1 MAITYDDTTGLYY
14 DDATGQYSLSNDFVD
29 SSGSSSNGSSSTST
43 STQNET
49 VQVFP
54 DSGSVTGY
62 SDINGNT
69 VTAAGLPVKFVP
81 SSKGD
86 GSGQWVDTNGTV
98 IKATDA
104 YGASTSDSTTTTDK
118 NGNLVTTDATTGNIT
133 TTDAATGKV
142 TVTDS
147 SGNPINSS
155 QVSISQLSK
164 ALASGDPNAGKLAA
178 AFLAQSAGSIT
189 GLAALSTLFGSNTP
203 KTAAYQGSIPTLT
216 ALRSQVNAGVPAGQ
230 GQQYF
235 TDTTYVD
242 PTNAAAVAAAKAT
255 NSSQSDAIIA
265 AAQQLATKNAAA
277 TAPVATTAMPW
288 VNQTAY
294 GNTPVTQGNNAGLPA
309 VINSSNQGYNTVPK
323 TGIGTL
329 TPTSTFTGPTTVSP
343 TVNAPSPAP
352 TVPTGKSA
360 LTPSATLPTGS
371 GLASIP
377 IQPTPTPTPTAT
389 LTSTSTAKP
398 ATTPTATPLTAEQI
412 AAQKYIA
419 SLQNP
424 NATAVSNFQA
434 SPTSIISQQIA
445 NAVSQAQAAN
455 PATANK
461 TLASLMDQWGVSA
474 QEMATATGFTPAE
487 ITNLYNQAKG
497 ITTATAATTPVTTIQ
512 QQLSNTAAA
521 LNSGDTSGI
530 AGLNNLIAAN
540 PGLNVSQIQAMFPT
554 VDLSSYF
561 NQGVVAPGSSTYK
574 YTPPA
579 ATTTATPSNTGG
591 MTIAETIAAARAA
604 NAASA
609 NTATTDNTAAGIN
622 SLAASPVVTTAPA
635 TPTYTPYTQQQMSD
649 YVTQNNINVADPVA
663 IAQAEAATNADPNA
677 VNSWIAQ
684 SAADTSYGASG
695 GIMQSSFARG
705 GYAQGG
711 ISSLGTYSDGG
722 RMLKGPG
729 DGVSDSIPAV
739 IGGHQK
745 AALADGEF
753 VIPARIVSEIG
764 NGSSD
769 AGARKL
775 YAMMDRI
782 QQARKK
788 TTKNVAANTRAE
800 KYLPI

>member
-1 MAITYDDTTGLYY
+1 MAIVADDTSETGFIDDSTGLPA
-14 DDATGQYSLSNDFVD
+14 DDPNPSIKTTYTPSGAAVANNTSGAAVANNTSGGGVNLSKQFTTDVGETYGVD
-29 SSGSSSNGSSSTST
+29 SNGHYVKIPPGGGISDAVIVPESEYTSASAGVAQSTSSPGGT
-43 STQNET
+43 GTAAS
-49 VQVFP
+49 
-54 DSGSVTGY
+54 TGY
-62 SDINGNT
+62 G
-69 VTAAGLPVKFVP
+69 P
-81 SSKGD
+81 
-86 GSGQWVDTNGTV
+86 
-98 IKATDA
+98 AT
-104 YGASTSDSTTTTDK
+104 STTTDPLTQLK
-118 NGNLVTTDATTGNIT
+118 NFLSTPAATKALGTLGVTGVLNALSGGNI
-133 TTDAATGKV
+133 
-142 TVTDS
+142 
-147 SGNPINSS
+147 
-155 QVSISQLSK
+155 LSP
-164 ALASGDPNAGKLAA
+164 GGTY
-178 AFLAQSAGSIT
+178 GVYR
-189 GLAALSTLFGSNTP
+189 G
-203 KTAAYQGSIPTLT
+203 YQGGIPTLT
-216 ALRSQVNAGVPAGQ
+216 ASRNMNQIPANYRPG
-230 GQQYF
+230 GGGMSYFSPVTF
-235 TDTTYVD
+235 TDPSGKVVSGVAGSGSPMNQGDVTGNITGPTSAGSLTPTNTTLPGGITTVGNTYV
-242 PTNAAAVAAAKAT
+242 PR
-255 NSSQSDAIIA
+255 
-265 AAQQLATKNAAA
+265 
-277 TAPVATTAMPW
+277 ATT
-288 VNQTAY
+288 
-294 GNTPVTQGNNAGLPA
+294 NTT
-309 VINSSNQGYNTVPK
+309 NTGGATTNTGGTTTNTSGTTTNTNK
-323 TGIGTL
+323 TNTNISTL
-329 TPTSTFTGPTTVSP
+329 TP
-343 TVNAPSPAP
+343 
-352 TVPTGKSA
+352 
-360 LTPSATLPTGS
+360 
-371 GLASIP
+371 
-377 IQPTPTPTPTAT
+377 
-389 LTSTSTAKP
+389 
-398 ATTPTATPLTAEQI
+398 
-412 AAQKYIA
+412 AQQYLA

-424 NATAVSNFQA
+424 TAASVTQFQA
-434 SPTSIISQQIA
+434 GNPTDQS
-445 NAVSQAQAAN
+445 AAIQKALAAIPN
-455 PATANK
+455 SGTASANK
-461 TLASLMDQWGVSA
+461 TIADLMDKWGVTPT
-474 QEMATATGFTPAE
+474 EMATATGFTPAE

-497 ITTATAATTPVTTIQ
+497 NSTASVSATDPATIQ
-512 QQLSNTAAA
+512 QQLSNTAAV
-521 LNSGDTSGI
+521 LNSGDKSGI
-530 AGLNNLIAAN
+530 ASLNNLIAAN

-622 SLAASPVVTTAPA
+622 SLAASPVVTTAAAPAAPA

-663 IAQAEAATNADPNA
+663 LAQAEAATNADPNA

>member
-1 MAITYDDTTGLYY
+1 MAIVADDTSETGFIDDSTGLPA
-14 DDATGQYSLSNDFVD
+14 DDPNPSIKTTYTPSGAAVANNTSGAAVANNTSGGGVNLSKQFTTDVGETYGVD
-29 SSGSSSNGSSSTST
+29 SNGHYVKIPPGGGISDAVIVPESEYTSASAGVAQSTSSPGGT
-43 STQNET
+43 GTAAS
-49 VQVFP
+49 
-54 DSGSVTGY
+54 TGY
-62 SDINGNT
+62 G
-69 VTAAGLPVKFVP
+69 P
-81 SSKGD
+81 
-86 GSGQWVDTNGTV
+86 
-98 IKATDA
+98 AT
-104 YGASTSDSTTTTDK
+104 STTTDPLTQLK
-118 NGNLVTTDATTGNIT
+118 NFLSTPAATKALGTLGVTGVLNALSGGNI
-133 TTDAATGKV
+133 
-142 TVTDS
+142 
-147 SGNPINSS
+147 
-155 QVSISQLSK
+155 LSP
-164 ALASGDPNAGKLAA
+164 GGTY
-178 AFLAQSAGSIT
+178 GVYR
-189 GLAALSTLFGSNTP
+189 G
-203 KTAAYQGSIPTLT
+203 YQGGIPTLT
-216 ALRSQVNAGVPAGQ
+216 ASRNMNQIPANYRPG
-230 GQQYF
+230 GGGMSYFSPVTF
-235 TDTTYVD
+235 TDPSGKVVSG
-242 PTNAAAVAAAKAT
+242 VAG
-255 NSSQSDAIIA
+255 SGS
-265 AAQQLATKNAAA
+265 
-277 TAPVATTAMPW
+277 PM
-288 VNQTAY
+288 
-294 GNTPVTQGNNAGLPA
+294 
-309 VINSSNQGYNTVPK
+309 NQGDV
-323 TGIGTL
+323 TGNITGPTSAGSL
-329 TPTSTFTGPTTVSP
+329 TPTNTTLPGGITTVGNTYVP
-343 TVNAPSPAP
+343 PA
-352 TVPTGKSA
+352 TTNTTNTGG
-360 LTPSATLPTGS
+360 ATTNTGGTTTNTS
-371 GLASIP
+371 GTTTNTNKTNTNIS
-377 IQPTPTPTPTAT
+377 TPTP
-389 LTSTSTAKP
+389 
-398 ATTPTATPLTAEQI
+398 
-412 AAQKYIA
+412 AQQYLA

-424 NATAVSNFQA
+424 TAASVTQFQA
-434 SPTSIISQQIA
+434 GNPTDQS
-445 NAVSQAQAAN
+445 AAIQKALAAIPN
-455 PATANK
+455 SGTASANK
-461 TLASLMDQWGVSA
+461 TIADLMDKWGVTPT
-474 QEMATATGFTPAE
+474 EMATATGFTPAE

-497 ITTATAATTPVTTIQ
+497 NSTASVSATDPATIQ

-521 LNSGDTSGI
+521 LNSGDKSGI

-622 SLAASPVVTTAPA
+622 SLAASPVVTTAAAPAAPA

-663 IAQAEAATNADPNA
+663 LAQAEAATNADPNA

>member
-1 MAITYDDTTGLYY
+1 MAIVADDNSATGWIDDTTGEAVSGPTTSDTAYTPSG
-14 DDATGQYSLSNDFVD
+14 AVVSNNTSGGGVNLSKQFTTDVGETYGVD
-29 SSGSSSNGSSSTST
+29 SNGHYVKIPPGGDISDAVIVPESEYTSASAGVAQSTSSPGGT
-43 STQNET
+43 GTAAS
-49 VQVFP
+49 
-54 DSGSVTGY
+54 TGY
-62 SDINGNT
+62 G
-69 VTAAGLPVKFVP
+69 P
-81 SSKGD
+81 
-86 GSGQWVDTNGTV
+86 
-98 IKATDA
+98 AT
-104 YGASTSDSTTTTDK
+104 STTTDPLTQLK
-118 NGNLVTTDATTGNIT
+118 NFLSTPAATKALGTLGVTGVLNALSGGNI
-133 TTDAATGKV
+133 
-142 TVTDS
+142 
-147 SGNPINSS
+147 
-155 QVSISQLSK
+155 LSP
-164 ALASGDPNAGKLAA
+164 GGTY
-178 AFLAQSAGSIT
+178 GVYR
-189 GLAALSTLFGSNTP
+189 G
-203 KTAAYQGSIPTLT
+203 YQGGIPTLT
-216 ALRSQVNAGVPAGQ
+216 ASRNMNQIPANYRPG
-230 GQQYF
+230 GGGMSYFSPVTF
-235 TDTTYVD
+235 TDPSGKVVSGVAGSGSPMNQGDVTGNITGPTSAGSLTPTNTTLPGGITTVGNTYV
-242 PTNAAAVAAAKAT
+242 P
-255 NSSQSDAIIA
+255 
-265 AAQQLATKNAAA
+265 
-277 TAPVATTAMPW
+277 PATT
-288 VNQTAY
+288 
-294 GNTPVTQGNNAGLPA
+294 NTT
-309 VINSSNQGYNTVPK
+309 NTSGTTTNTNK
-323 TGIGTL
+323 TNTNISTL
-329 TPTSTFTGPTTVSP
+329 TP
-343 TVNAPSPAP
+343 
-352 TVPTGKSA
+352 
-360 LTPSATLPTGS
+360 
-371 GLASIP
+371 
-377 IQPTPTPTPTAT
+377 
-389 LTSTSTAKP
+389 
-398 ATTPTATPLTAEQI
+398 
-412 AAQKYIA
+412 AQQYLA

-424 NATAVSNFQA
+424 TAASVTQFQA
-434 SPTSIISQQIA
+434 GNPTDQS
-445 NAVSQAQAAN
+445 AAIQKALAAIPN
-455 PATANK
+455 SGTASANK
-461 TLASLMDQWGVSA
+461 TIADLMDKWGVTPT
-474 QEMATATGFTPAE
+474 EMATATGFTPAE

-497 ITTATAATTPVTTIQ
+497 NSTASVSATDPATIQ
-512 QQLSNTAAA
+512 QQLINTATA
-521 LNSGDTSGI
+521 LNSGDKSGI

-561 NQGVVAPGSSTYK
+561 NQGVVAPGSSTYN

-622 SLAASPVVTTAPA
+622 SLAASPVVTTAAAPAAPA

-663 IAQAEAATNADPNA
+663 LAQAEAATNADPNA

>member
-1 MAITYDDTTGLYY
+1 MAIVADDNSATGWIDDTTGEAVSGPTTSDTAYTPSG
-14 DDATGQYSLSNDFVD
+14 AVVSNNTSGGGVNLSKQFTTDVGETYGVD
-29 SSGSSSNGSSSTST
+29 SNGHYVKIPPGGDISDAVIVPESEYTSASAGVAQSTSSPGGT
-43 STQNET
+43 GTAAS
-49 VQVFP
+49 
-54 DSGSVTGY
+54 TGY
-62 SDINGNT
+62 G
-69 VTAAGLPVKFVP
+69 P
-81 SSKGD
+81 
-86 GSGQWVDTNGTV
+86 
-98 IKATDA
+98 AT
-104 YGASTSDSTTTTDK
+104 STTTDPLTQLK
-118 NGNLVTTDATTGNIT
+118 NFLSTPAATKALGTLGVTGVLNALSGGNI
-133 TTDAATGKV
+133 
-142 TVTDS
+142 
-147 SGNPINSS
+147 
-155 QVSISQLSK
+155 LSP
-164 ALASGDPNAGKLAA
+164 GGTY
-178 AFLAQSAGSIT
+178 GVYR
-189 GLAALSTLFGSNTP
+189 G
-203 KTAAYQGSIPTLT
+203 YQGGIPTLT
-216 ALRSQVNAGVPAGQ
+216 ASRNMNQIPANYRPG
-230 GQQYF
+230 GGGMSYFSPVTF
-235 TDTTYVD
+235 TDPSGKVVSGVAGSGSPMNQGDVTGNITGPTSAGSLTPTNTTLPGGITTVGNTYV
-242 PTNAAAVAAAKAT
+242 P
-255 NSSQSDAIIA
+255 
-265 AAQQLATKNAAA
+265 
-277 TAPVATTAMPW
+277 PATT
-288 VNQTAY
+288 
-294 GNTPVTQGNNAGLPA
+294 NTT
-309 VINSSNQGYNTVPK
+309 NTGGATTNTGGATTNTGGTTTNTSGTTTNTNK
-323 TGIGTL
+323 TNTNISTL
-329 TPTSTFTGPTTVSP
+329 TP
-343 TVNAPSPAP
+343 
-352 TVPTGKSA
+352 
-360 LTPSATLPTGS
+360 
-371 GLASIP
+371 
-377 IQPTPTPTPTAT
+377 
-389 LTSTSTAKP
+389 
-398 ATTPTATPLTAEQI
+398 
-412 AAQKYIA
+412 AQQYLA

-424 NATAVSNFQA
+424 TAASVTQFQA
-434 SPTSIISQQIA
+434 GNPTDQS
-445 NAVSQAQAAN
+445 AAIQKALAAIPN
-455 PATANK
+455 SGTASANK
-461 TLASLMDQWGVSA
+461 TIADLMDKWKVTPT
-474 QEMATATGFTPAE
+474 EMATATGFTPAE

-497 ITTATAATTPVTTIQ
+497 NSTASVSATDPATIQ

-521 LNSGDTSGI
+521 LNSGDKSGI

-622 SLAASPVVTTAPA
+622 SLAASPVVTTAAAPAAPA

-663 IAQAEAATNADPNA
+663 LAQAEAATNADPNA

>member
-1 MAITYDDTTGLYY
+1 MAIVADDNSATGWIDDTTGEAVSGPTTSDTAYTPSG
-14 DDATGQYSLSNDFVD
+14 AVVSNNTSGGGVNLSKQFTTDVGETYGVD
-29 SSGSSSNGSSSTST
+29 SNGNYVKIPPGGGISDAVIVPESEYTSASAGVAQSTSSPGGT
-43 STQNET
+43 GTAAS
-49 VQVFP
+49 
-54 DSGSVTGY
+54 TGY
-62 SDINGNT
+62 G
-69 VTAAGLPVKFVP
+69 P
-81 SSKGD
+81 
-86 GSGQWVDTNGTV
+86 
-98 IKATDA
+98 AT
-104 YGASTSDSTTTTDK
+104 STTTDPLTQLK
-118 NGNLVTTDATTGNIT
+118 NFLSTPAATKALGTLGVTGVLNALSGGNI
-133 TTDAATGKV
+133 
-142 TVTDS
+142 
-147 SGNPINSS
+147 
-155 QVSISQLSK
+155 LSP
-164 ALASGDPNAGKLAA
+164 GGTY
-178 AFLAQSAGSIT
+178 GVYR
-189 GLAALSTLFGSNTP
+189 G
-203 KTAAYQGSIPTLT
+203 YQGGIPTLT
-216 ALRSQVNAGVPAGQ
+216 ASRNMNQIPTNYRPGGGGMSYFSPVT
-230 GQQYF
+230 F
-235 TDTTYVD
+235 TDPSGKVVSGVAGSGSPMNQGDVTGNITGPTSAGSLTPTNTTLPGGITTVGNTYV
-242 PTNAAAVAAAKAT
+242 P
-255 NSSQSDAIIA
+255 
-265 AAQQLATKNAAA
+265 
-277 TAPVATTAMPW
+277 PATT
-288 VNQTAY
+288 
-294 GNTPVTQGNNAGLPA
+294 NTT
-309 VINSSNQGYNTVPK
+309 NTGGATTNTGGTTTNTSGTTTNTNK
-323 TGIGTL
+323 TNTNISTL
-329 TPTSTFTGPTTVSP
+329 TP
-343 TVNAPSPAP
+343 
-352 TVPTGKSA
+352 
-360 LTPSATLPTGS
+360 
-371 GLASIP
+371 
-377 IQPTPTPTPTAT
+377 
-389 LTSTSTAKP
+389 
-398 ATTPTATPLTAEQI
+398 
-412 AAQKYIA
+412 AQQYLA

-424 NATAVSNFQA
+424 TAASVTQFQA
-434 SPTSIISQQIA
+434 GNPTDQS
-445 NAVSQAQAAN
+445 AAIQKALAAIPN
-455 PATANK
+455 SGTASANK
-461 TLASLMDQWGVSA
+461 TIADLMDKWNITPT
-474 QEMATATGFTPAE
+474 EMATATGFTPAE

-497 ITTATAATTPVTTIQ
+497 NSTASVSATDPATIQ

-521 LNSGDTSGI
+521 LNSGDKSGI

-561 NQGVVAPGSSTYK
+561 NQGVVAPGSSTYT

-622 SLAASPVVTTAPA
+622 SLAASPVVTTAAAPAAPA

-663 IAQAEAATNADPNA
+663 LAQAEAATNADPNA

>member
-1 MAITYDDTTGLYY
+1 MAIVADDNSATGWIDDTTGEAVSGPTTSDTAYTPSG
-14 DDATGQYSLSNDFVD
+14 AVVSNNTSGGGVNLSKQFTTDVGETYGVD
-29 SSGSSSNGSSSTST
+29 SNGHYVKIPPGGGISDAVIVPESEYTSASAGVAQSTSSPGGT
-43 STQNET
+43 GTAAS
-49 VQVFP
+49 
-54 DSGSVTGY
+54 TGY
-62 SDINGNT
+62 G
-69 VTAAGLPVKFVP
+69 P
-81 SSKGD
+81 
-86 GSGQWVDTNGTV
+86 
-98 IKATDA
+98 AT
-104 YGASTSDSTTTTDK
+104 STTTDPLTQLK
-118 NGNLVTTDATTGNIT
+118 NFLSTPAATKALGTLGVTGVLNALSGGNI
-133 TTDAATGKV
+133 
-142 TVTDS
+142 
-147 SGNPINSS
+147 
-155 QVSISQLSK
+155 LSP
-164 ALASGDPNAGKLAA
+164 GGTY
-178 AFLAQSAGSIT
+178 GVYR
-189 GLAALSTLFGSNTP
+189 G
-203 KTAAYQGSIPTLT
+203 YQGGIPTLT
-216 ALRSQVNAGVPAGQ
+216 ASRNMNQIPANYRPG
-230 GQQYF
+230 GGGMSYFSPVTF
-235 TDTTYVD
+235 TDPSGKVVSGVAGSGSPMNQGDVTGNITGPTSAGSLTPTNTTLPGGITTVGNTYV
-242 PTNAAAVAAAKAT
+242 P
-255 NSSQSDAIIA
+255 
-265 AAQQLATKNAAA
+265 
-277 TAPVATTAMPW
+277 PATT
-288 VNQTAY
+288 
-294 GNTPVTQGNNAGLPA
+294 NTT
-309 VINSSNQGYNTVPK
+309 NTGGATTNTGGATTNTGGTTTNTSGTTTNTNK
-323 TGIGTL
+323 TNTNISTL
-329 TPTSTFTGPTTVSP
+329 TP
-343 TVNAPSPAP
+343 
-352 TVPTGKSA
+352 
-360 LTPSATLPTGS
+360 
-371 GLASIP
+371 
-377 IQPTPTPTPTAT
+377 
-389 LTSTSTAKP
+389 
-398 ATTPTATPLTAEQI
+398 
-412 AAQKYIA
+412 AQQYLA

-424 NATAVSNFQA
+424 TAASVTQFQA
-434 SPTSIISQQIA
+434 GNPTDQS
-445 NAVSQAQAAN
+445 AAIQKALAAIPN
-455 PATANK
+455 SGTASANK
-461 TLASLMDQWGVSA
+461 TIADLMDKWKVTPT
-474 QEMATATGFTPAE
+474 EMATATGFTPAE

-497 ITTATAATTPVTTIQ
+497 NSTASVSATDPATIQ

-521 LNSGDTSGI
+521 LNSGDKSGI

-622 SLAASPVVTTAPA
+622 SLAASPVVTTAAAPAAPA

-663 IAQAEAATNADPNA
+663 LAQAEAATNADPNA

>member
-1 MAITYDDTTGLYY
+1 MAIVADDTSETGFIDDSTGLPA
-14 DDATGQYSLSNDFVD
+14 DDPNPSIKTTYTPSGAAVANNTSGAAVANNTSGGGVNLSKQFTTDVGETYGVD
-29 SSGSSSNGSSSTST
+29 SNGHYVKIPPGGGISDAVIVPESEYTSASAGVAQSTSSPGGT
-43 STQNET
+43 GTAAS
-49 VQVFP
+49 
-54 DSGSVTGY
+54 TGY
-62 SDINGNT
+62 G
-69 VTAAGLPVKFVP
+69 P
-81 SSKGD
+81 
-86 GSGQWVDTNGTV
+86 
-98 IKATDA
+98 AT
-104 YGASTSDSTTTTDK
+104 STTTDPLTQLK
-118 NGNLVTTDATTGNIT
+118 NFLSTPAATKALGTLGVTGVLNALSGGNI
-133 TTDAATGKV
+133 
-142 TVTDS
+142 
-147 SGNPINSS
+147 
-155 QVSISQLSK
+155 LSP
-164 ALASGDPNAGKLAA
+164 GGTY
-178 AFLAQSAGSIT
+178 GVYR
-189 GLAALSTLFGSNTP
+189 G
-203 KTAAYQGSIPTLT
+203 YQGGIPTLT
-216 ALRSQVNAGVPAGQ
+216 ASRNMNQIPANYRPG
-230 GQQYF
+230 GGGMSYFSPVTF
-235 TDTTYVD
+235 TDPSGKVVSGVAGSGSPMNQGDVTGNITGPTSAGSLTPTNTTLPGGITTVGNTYV
-242 PTNAAAVAAAKAT
+242 P
-255 NSSQSDAIIA
+255 
-265 AAQQLATKNAAA
+265 
-277 TAPVATTAMPW
+277 PATT
-288 VNQTAY
+288 
-294 GNTPVTQGNNAGLPA
+294 NTT
-309 VINSSNQGYNTVPK
+309 NTGGATTNTGGTTTNTSGTTTNTNK
-323 TGIGTL
+323 TNTNISTL
-329 TPTSTFTGPTTVSP
+329 TP
-343 TVNAPSPAP
+343 
-352 TVPTGKSA
+352 
-360 LTPSATLPTGS
+360 
-371 GLASIP
+371 
-377 IQPTPTPTPTAT
+377 
-389 LTSTSTAKP
+389 
-398 ATTPTATPLTAEQI
+398 
-412 AAQKYIA
+412 AQQYLA

-424 NATAVSNFQA
+424 TAASVTQFQA
-434 SPTSIISQQIA
+434 GNPTDQS
-445 NAVSQAQAAN
+445 AAIQKALAAIPN
-455 PATANK
+455 SGTASANK
-461 TLASLMDQWGVSA
+461 TIADLMDKWGVTPT
-474 QEMATATGFTPAE
+474 EMATATGFTPAE

-497 ITTATAATTPVTTIQ
+497 NSTASVSATDPATIQ

-521 LNSGDTSGI
+521 LNSGNKSGI
-530 AGLNNLIAAN
+530 AALNNLIAAN

-622 SLAASPVVTTAPA
+622 SLAASPVVTTAAAPAAPA

-663 IAQAEAATNADPNA
+663 LAQAEAATNADPNA

>member
-1 MAITYDDTTGLYY
+1 MAIVADDSSATGWIDDTTGEAVSGPITSETAYTPSG
-14 DDATGQYSLSNDFVD
+14 AVVSNNTSGGGVNLSKQFTTDVGETYGVD
-29 SSGSSSNGSSSTST
+29 SNGHYVKIPPGGGISDAVIVPESEYTSASAGVAQSTSSPGGT
-43 STQNET
+43 GTAAS
-49 VQVFP
+49 
-54 DSGSVTGY
+54 TGY
-62 SDINGNT
+62 G
-69 VTAAGLPVKFVP
+69 P
-81 SSKGD
+81 
-86 GSGQWVDTNGTV
+86 
-98 IKATDA
+98 AT
-104 YGASTSDSTTTTDK
+104 STTTDPLTQLK
-118 NGNLVTTDATTGNIT
+118 NFLSTPAATKALGTLGVTGVLNALSGGNI
-133 TTDAATGKV
+133 
-142 TVTDS
+142 
-147 SGNPINSS
+147 
-155 QVSISQLSK
+155 LSP
-164 ALASGDPNAGKLAA
+164 GGTY
-178 AFLAQSAGSIT
+178 GVYR
-189 GLAALSTLFGSNTP
+189 G
-203 KTAAYQGSIPTLT
+203 YQGGIPTLT
-216 ALRSQVNAGVPAGQ
+216 ASRNMNQIPANYRPGGGGMSYFSPVTFTDPSGKVVSGVAGSGSPMNQGDVTGNITGPTPAGSLTPTNTTLP
-230 GQQYF
+230 GGI
-235 TDTTYVD
+235 TTVGNTYV
-242 PTNAAAVAAAKAT
+242 PR
-255 NSSQSDAIIA
+255 
-265 AAQQLATKNAAA
+265 
-277 TAPVATTAMPW
+277 ATT
-288 VNQTAY
+288 
-294 GNTPVTQGNNAGLPA
+294 NTT
-309 VINSSNQGYNTVPK
+309 NTGGATTN
-323 TGIGTL
+323 TGGANTNISTL
-329 TPTSTFTGPTTVSP
+329 TP
-343 TVNAPSPAP
+343 
-352 TVPTGKSA
+352 
-360 LTPSATLPTGS
+360 
-371 GLASIP
+371 
-377 IQPTPTPTPTAT
+377 
-389 LTSTSTAKP
+389 
-398 ATTPTATPLTAEQI
+398 
-412 AAQKYIA
+412 AQQYLA

-424 NATAVSNFQA
+424 TAASVTQFQA
-434 SPTSIISQQIA
+434 GNPTDQS
-445 NAVSQAQAAN
+445 AAIQKALAAIPN
-455 PATANK
+455 SGTASANK
-461 TLASLMDQWGVSA
+461 TIADLMDKWKVTPT
-474 QEMATATGFTPAE
+474 EMATATGFTPAE

-497 ITTATAATTPVTTIQ
+497 NSTASVSATDPATIQ

-561 NQGVVAPGSSTYK
+561 NQGVVAPGSSTYN

-591 MTIAETIAAARAA
+591 MTFAETIAAARAA

-622 SLAASPVVTTAPA
+622 SLAASPVVTTAAAPAAPA

-663 IAQAEAATNADPNA
+663 LAQAEAATNADPNA

>member
-1 MAITYDDTTGLYY
+1 MAIVADDNSATGWIDDTTGEAVSGPTTSDTAYTPSG
-14 DDATGQYSLSNDFVD
+14 AVVSNNTSGGGVNLSKQFTTDVGETYGVD
-29 SSGSSSNGSSSTST
+29 SNGHYVKIPPGGGISDAVIVPESEYTSASAGVAQSTSSPGGT
-43 STQNET
+43 GTAAS
-49 VQVFP
+49 
-54 DSGSVTGY
+54 TGY
-62 SDINGNT
+62 G
-69 VTAAGLPVKFVP
+69 P
-81 SSKGD
+81 
-86 GSGQWVDTNGTV
+86 
-98 IKATDA
+98 AT
-104 YGASTSDSTTTTDK
+104 STTTDPLTQLK
-118 NGNLVTTDATTGNIT
+118 NFLSTPAATKALGTLGVTGVLNALSGGNI
-133 TTDAATGKV
+133 
-142 TVTDS
+142 
-147 SGNPINSS
+147 
-155 QVSISQLSK
+155 LSP
-164 ALASGDPNAGKLAA
+164 GGTY
-178 AFLAQSAGSIT
+178 GVYR
-189 GLAALSTLFGSNTP
+189 G
-203 KTAAYQGSIPTLT
+203 YQGGIPTLT
-216 ALRSQVNAGVPAGQ
+216 ASRNMNQIPTNYRPGGGGMSYFSPVT
-230 GQQYF
+230 F
-235 TDTTYVD
+235 TDPSGKVVSGVAGSGSPMNQGDVTGNITGPTSAGSLTPTNTTLPGGITTVGNTYV
-242 PTNAAAVAAAKAT
+242 P
-255 NSSQSDAIIA
+255 
-265 AAQQLATKNAAA
+265 
-277 TAPVATTAMPW
+277 PATT
-288 VNQTAY
+288 
-294 GNTPVTQGNNAGLPA
+294 NTT
-309 VINSSNQGYNTVPK
+309 NTGGATTNTGGTTTNTSGTTTNTNK
-323 TGIGTL
+323 TNTNISTL
-329 TPTSTFTGPTTVSP
+329 TP
-343 TVNAPSPAP
+343 
-352 TVPTGKSA
+352 
-360 LTPSATLPTGS
+360 
-371 GLASIP
+371 
-377 IQPTPTPTPTAT
+377 
-389 LTSTSTAKP
+389 
-398 ATTPTATPLTAEQI
+398 
-412 AAQKYIA
+412 AQQYLA

-424 NATAVSNFQA
+424 TAASVTQFQA
-434 SPTSIISQQIA
+434 GNPTDQS
-445 NAVSQAQAAN
+445 AAIQKALAAIPN
-455 PATANK
+455 SGTASANK
-461 TLASLMDQWGVSA
+461 TIADLMDKWNITPT
-474 QEMATATGFTPAE
+474 EMATATGFTPAE

-497 ITTATAATTPVTTIQ
+497 NSTASVSATDPATIQ

-521 LNSGDTSGI
+521 LNSGDKSGI

-561 NQGVVAPGSSTYK
+561 NQGVVAPGSSTYT

-622 SLAASPVVTTAPA
+622 SLAASPVVTTAAAPAAPA

-663 IAQAEAATNADPNA
+663 LAQAEAATNADPNA

>member
-1 MAITYDDTTGLYY
+1 MAIVADDTSETGFIDDSTGLPA
-14 DDATGQYSLSNDFVD
+14 DDPNPSIKTTYTPSGAAVANNTSGAAVANNTSGGGVNLSKQFTTDVGETYGVD
-29 SSGSSSNGSSSTST
+29 SNGHYVKIPPGGGISDAVIVPESEYTSASAGVAQSTSSPGGT
-43 STQNET
+43 GTAAS
-49 VQVFP
+49 
-54 DSGSVTGY
+54 TGY
-62 SDINGNT
+62 G
-69 VTAAGLPVKFVP
+69 P
-81 SSKGD
+81 
-86 GSGQWVDTNGTV
+86 
-98 IKATDA
+98 AT
-104 YGASTSDSTTTTDK
+104 STTTDPLTQLK
-118 NGNLVTTDATTGNIT
+118 NFLSTPAATKALGTLGVTGVLNALSGGNI
-133 TTDAATGKV
+133 
-142 TVTDS
+142 
-147 SGNPINSS
+147 
-155 QVSISQLSK
+155 LSP
-164 ALASGDPNAGKLAA
+164 GGTY
-178 AFLAQSAGSIT
+178 GVYR
-189 GLAALSTLFGSNTP
+189 G
-203 KTAAYQGSIPTLT
+203 YQGGIPTLT
-216 ALRSQVNAGVPAGQ
+216 ASRNMNQIPANYRPGGGGMSYFSPVTFTDPSGKVVSGVAGSGSPMNQGDVTGNITGPTPAGSLTPTNTTLP
-230 GQQYF
+230 GGI
-235 TDTTYVD
+235 TTVGNTYV
-242 PTNAAAVAAAKAT
+242 PR
-255 NSSQSDAIIA
+255 
-265 AAQQLATKNAAA
+265 
-277 TAPVATTAMPW
+277 ATT
-288 VNQTAY
+288 
-294 GNTPVTQGNNAGLPA
+294 NTT
-309 VINSSNQGYNTVPK
+309 NTGGATTN
-323 TGIGTL
+323 TGGANTNISTL
-329 TPTSTFTGPTTVSP
+329 TP
-343 TVNAPSPAP
+343 
-352 TVPTGKSA
+352 
-360 LTPSATLPTGS
+360 
-371 GLASIP
+371 
-377 IQPTPTPTPTAT
+377 
-389 LTSTSTAKP
+389 
-398 ATTPTATPLTAEQI
+398 
-412 AAQKYIA
+412 AQQYLA

-424 NATAVSNFQA
+424 TAASVTQFQA
-434 SPTSIISQQIA
+434 GNPTDQS
-445 NAVSQAQAAN
+445 AAIQKALAAIPN
-455 PATANK
+455 SGTASANK
-461 TLASLMDQWGVSA
+461 TIADLMDKWKVTPT
-474 QEMATATGFTPAE
+474 EMATATGFTPAE

-497 ITTATAATTPVTTIQ
+497 NSTASVSATDPATIQ

-521 LNSGDTSGI
+521 LNSGNKSGI
-530 AGLNNLIAAN
+530 AALNNLIAAN

-591 MTIAETIAAARAA
+591 MTFAETIAAARAA

>member
-1 MAITYDDTTGLYY
+1 MAIVADDTSETGFIDDSTGLPA
-14 DDATGQYSLSNDFVD
+14 DDPN
-29 SSGSSSNGSSSTST
+29 
-43 STQNET
+43 
-49 VQVFP
+49 
-54 DSGSVTGY
+54 
-62 SDINGNT
+62 
-69 VTAAGLPVKFVP
+69 P
-81 SSKGD
+81 SSKTTYTP
-86 GSGQWVDTNGTV
+86 SGAAVANNTSGAAVANNTSGGGVNLSKQFTTDVGETYGVDSNGNYVKIPPGGGISDAV
-98 IKATDA
+98 IVPESEYTSASAGVAQSTSSPGGTGTA
-104 YGASTSDSTTTTDK
+104 ASTGYGPATSTTTDPLTQLK
-118 NGNLVTTDATTGNIT
+118 NFLSTPAATKALGTLGVTGVLNALSGGNI
-133 TTDAATGKV
+133 
-142 TVTDS
+142 
-147 SGNPINSS
+147 
-155 QVSISQLSK
+155 LSP
-164 ALASGDPNAGKLAA
+164 GGTY
-178 AFLAQSAGSIT
+178 GVYR
-189 GLAALSTLFGSNTP
+189 G
-203 KTAAYQGSIPTLT
+203 YQGGIPTLT
-216 ALRSQVNAGVPAGQ
+216 ASRNMNQIPANYRPG
-230 GQQYF
+230 GGGMSYFSPVTF
-235 TDTTYVD
+235 TDPSGKVVSGVAGSGSPMNQGDVTGNITGPTSAGSLTPTNTTLPGGITTVGNTYV
-242 PTNAAAVAAAKAT
+242 P
-255 NSSQSDAIIA
+255 
-265 AAQQLATKNAAA
+265 
-277 TAPVATTAMPW
+277 PATT
-288 VNQTAY
+288 
-294 GNTPVTQGNNAGLPA
+294 NTT
-309 VINSSNQGYNTVPK
+309 NTGGATTNTGGTTTNTSGTTTNTNK
-323 TGIGTL
+323 TNTNISTL
-329 TPTSTFTGPTTVSP
+329 TP
-343 TVNAPSPAP
+343 
-352 TVPTGKSA
+352 
-360 LTPSATLPTGS
+360 
-371 GLASIP
+371 
-377 IQPTPTPTPTAT
+377 
-389 LTSTSTAKP
+389 
-398 ATTPTATPLTAEQI
+398 
-412 AAQKYIA
+412 AQQYLA

-424 NATAVSNFQA
+424 TAASVTQFQA
-434 SPTSIISQQIA
+434 GNPTDQS
-445 NAVSQAQAAN
+445 AAIQKALAAIPN
-455 PATANK
+455 SGTASANK
-461 TLASLMDQWGVSA
+461 TIADLMDKWGVTPT
-474 QEMATATGFTPAE
+474 EMATATGFTPAE

-497 ITTATAATTPVTTIQ
+497 NSTASVSATDPATIQ

-521 LNSGDTSGI
+521 LNSGDKSGI

-622 SLAASPVVTTAPA
+622 SLAASPVVTTAAAPAAPA

-663 IAQAEAATNADPNA
+663 LAQAEAATNADPNA